1 VEAINRQN
9 TPFFGIYK
17 KQSRV
22 ISPVC
27 HREHTTAIAVEQFV
41 GAKATAH

>member
-1 VEAINRQN
+1 MKAIDWQN
-9 TPFFGIYK
+9 APFFRVYQK
-17 KQSRV
+17 KARV

-27 HREHTTAIAVEQFV
+27 HREYTTAIAVEQFV